1 MGLQIP
7 IINLTPTQMRFPKKF
22 LWIALTLSGIGFQG
36 CSSYK
41 KTYVPT
47 QKLSPQQMQEDFDI
61 GWKTYQKNHPGY
73 DWYTPTDSVNARF
86 AAVRAS
92 LTDSLTEPEF
102 RLRLS
107 YAASIIRCGHTS
119 VIPSKSYQRYAK
131 DYKGPSFPLAVK
143 IWGKDSMVVLQNF
156 LGDTLPIKRGT
167 ILTGINDIPVAVFIE
182 QMKQYASTDGF
193 SDGFKENQISAS
205 FPARFRWLYGLAE
218 NYQISYLDAA
228 GQPAKMRLPNFFPGK
243 KDSLPIKMTA
253 NTPEKEKQKSK
264 KKKTPSYGKLS
275 MDTAHKLAIME
286 LNTFSH
292 SKLPGFIRSGFK
304 KIKKEGVSNLVI
316 DLRSNGGGK
325 IDNSTLLTRY
335 IVDKPFRVADSVSA
349 KDLRIAYP
357 QYTQAAWL
365 YRYFRWTFSKKMDD
379 GRWHMQQTEKKLYKP
394 QKKHHFNG
402 NLYVLTGGTTF
413 SASLLFLTK
422 VYAQENV
429 IVVGEETGGGARGN
443 SAVMIPKITLPNSRV
458 QLRLPLF
465 RLISDVHIPQNG
477 RGIMPEVFA
486 RPGAWNVREGT
497 DAKMGKV
504 YELIAGNK

>member
-1 MGLQIP
+1 
-7 IINLTPTQMRFPKKF
+7 MRFQKKF
-22 LWIALTLSGIGFQG
+22 LWIVFSFASIGLQSCSG
-36 CSSYK
+36 SK
-41 KTYVPT
+41 KAYVPT
-47 QKLSPQQMQEDFDI
+47 KKLSPQQLKEDFDI
-61 GWKTYQKNHPGY
+61 GWKTYQKNHPSY
-73 DWYTPTDSVNARF
+73 DWYTPADSINARF

-107 YAASIIRCGHTS
+107 YAVSLIRCGHTS
-119 VIPSKSYQRYAK
+119 VIPSKSYQHYAK

-167 ILTGINDIPVAVFIE
+167 ILTGINDIPVDVFIE

-218 NYQISYLDAA
+218 NYQISYLDSA

-243 KDSLPIKMTA
+243 KDSLHIKTTA
-253 NTPEKEKQKSK
+253 KTTGKENQKSK
-264 KKKTPSYGKLS
+264 KKKNPSYGKLS
-275 MDTAHKLAIME
+275 IDTARDLAIME

-292 SKLPGFIRSGFK
+292 SKLPRYIRSSFK
-304 KIKKEGVSNLVI
+304 KIKKNGVTSLVI

-335 IVDKPFRVADSVSA
+335 VIDKPFRVADSASA

-365 YRYFRWTFSKKMDD
+365 YRYFRWTFSKKKED
-379 GRWHMQQTEKKLYKP
+379 GRWHMQQTEKKVYKP
-394 QKKHHFNG
+394 IKKNHFDG
-402 NLYVLTGGTTF
+402 HAYLLTGGTTF
-413 SASLLFLTK
+413 SASLLFLSK
-422 VYAQENV
+422 VYQQENV
-429 IVVGEETGGGARGN
+429 TIVGEETGGGARGN
-443 SAVMIPKITLPNSRV
+443 SAVMIPKITLPNSKV

-477 RGIMPEVFA
+477 RGIMPEVFV
-486 RPGAWNVREGT
+486 RPGARNIRGNT
-497 DAKMGKV
+497 DAKMEKV
-504 YELIAGNK
+504 YEIISTNQNK